1 MLKLNSSTRFRKD
14 YKICVKRGYDMRIL
28 NDIVDILRKPDKLPE
43 KNKDHNLTG
52 NLKGYR
58 ECHIMPDWLLITKY
72 LIMNYIYQEPA
83 PMRIYSICNA
93 CTAT

>member
-1 MLKLNSSTRFRKD
+1 MLKLKSSTRFRKD

-58 ECHIMPDWLLITKY
+58 ECHIMPDWLLIYEISDNELY
-72 LIMNYIYQEPA
+72 LSRTGTHADLFNM
-83 PMRIYSICNA
+83 
-93 CTAT
+93 